1 MNEEIE
7 LRAKKLLLHM
17 VSIFIGEARDAEE
30 LSNLTGLGVN
40 HAAPC
45 IALCEACTA
54 YKTYVSVE
62 NHYIQPENAE
72 RAVPRSFV
80 LSFLLLPCSVV
91 RRKRRI

>member
-1 MNEEIE
+1 MTGLSSFATGNKLLGRMNEEIE

-17 VSIFIGEARDAEE
+17 VSIFIGEVRDAEE

-45 IALCEACTA
+45 IDLCEACTA

-62 NHYIQPENAE
+62 NH
-72 RAVPRSFV
+72 
-80 LSFLLLPCSVV
+80 
-91 RRKRRI
+91 